1 MKRKITLNKVFLALN
16 GLILIAAVV
25 IMIYFA
31 INPIHAGPLN
41 PPFYDVAMI
50 FCLPPLVLIDLI
62 WLIIWKIRNRKNDDS
77 DDTPYWEDNA

>member
-16 GLILIAAVV
+16 GLILVAAIV

-41 PPFYDVAMI
+41 PEFYEVAMWL
-50 FCLPPLVLIDLI
+50 CLPPLFLINFV
-62 WLIIWKIRNRKNDDS
+62 WFIIWGNRNKKSDDS

>member
-1 MKRKITLNKVFLALN
+1 MKRIKPLNLVFLALN
-16 GLILIAAVV
+16 ALILVAAIV

-41 PPFYDVAMI
+41 PPFYEVAAI
-50 FCLPPLVLIDLI
+50 LCLPPLILIDFI
-62 WLIIWKIRNRKNDDS
+62 WLIIWRIRHRKDDDS

>member
-41 PPFYDVAMI
+41 PEFYEVAI
-50 FCLPPLVLIDLI
+50 WLCLPPLFLINFV
-62 WLIIWKIRNRKNDDS
+62 WFIIWGNRNKKSDS
-77 DDTPYWEDNA
+77 DETPIDD